1 MVSLNEAKTAVLA
14 LAGAGMEISEISE
27 LPTGWVFG
35 MMNAET
41 KEEPDTPPL
50 IVYKA
55 DGQVA
60 DFFPPD
66 HMAELPQLKQ
76 IEGRNNENVY
86 T

>member
-1 MVSLNEAKTAVLA
+1 MITLNDAKNAVLM

-35 MMNAET
+35 LRNAET

-55 DGQVA
+55 DGRVD

-66 HMAELPQLKQ
+66 HMEEMAAMKML
-76 IEGRNNENVY
+76 EGDEE
-86 T
+86 

>member
-1 MVSLNEAKTAVLA
+1 MTLVEAKTAVLA
-14 LAGAGMEISEISE
+14 LAGVGMEISEISE
-27 LPTGWVFG
+27 LPTGWIFG
-35 MMNAET
+35 MRDAET

-50 IVYKA
+50 IVYKE

-66 HMAELPQLKQ
+66 HMAELPQMKL
-76 IEGRNNENVY
+76 IEGGE